1 MPLVVAVRLNEPQVL
16 PVAAVQLAVQV
27 PPLFA
32 VSFCSVATNGAVVLT
47 GIDEGGPVVMATE
60 SAGLVMFELALATAL
75 GTSADAAVITTGSPP
90 AGTAL
95 GAVEAIR
102 N

>member
-1 MPLVVAVRLNEPQVL
+1 VVAMPLVVAVRLNEPQVL

-27 PPLFA
+27 TPLFE
-32 VSFCSVATNGAVVLT
+32 VSFCSVATNRAVVLT

-60 SAGLVMFELALATAL
+60 SAGLVMFEVALATAL

-90 AGTAL
+90 AGTVV
-95 GAVEAIR
+95 GAV
-102 N
+102 